1 MVVAVLG
8 LRDAGVFE
16 KNHSPG
22 DREDDGDGDGNDDR
36 DGSHDDD
43 HDGGMVVLMGGLFS
57 QTQS

>member
-22 DREDDGDGDGNDDR
+22 DREDDGDGDGNDD
-36 DGSHDDD
+36 
-43 HDGGMVVLMGGLFS
+43 HDGGMGFLMGGLFS

>member
-43 HDGGMVVLMGGLFS
+43 HDGGMGVLMGGLFS

>member
-22 DREDDGDGDGNDDR
+22 DREDDGDGDGNDDC

-43 HDGGMVVLMGGLFS
+43 HDGGMGVLMGGLFS

>member
-22 DREDDGDGDGNDDR
+22 DREDDGDGNDDR

-43 HDGGMVVLMGGLFS
+43 HDGGMGVLMGGLFS